1 MFVTAPSGASN
12 RKGNEMNKTDATIP
26 DANGSRILEI
36 RECALDHACR
46 IWGWQGPRI
55 SVEEANADT
64 IVKAAG
70 KFEAYLRS
78 GV

>member
-12 RKGNEMNKTDATIP
+12 RKGNDMDKFAATNP
-26 DANGSRILEI
+26 NTEGSRILEI
-36 RECALDHACR
+36 RETALDHACNIFGGR
-46 IWGWQGPRI
+46 MFNDPKG
-55 SVEEANADT
+55 VDDT
-64 IVKAAG
+64 VVKAAG